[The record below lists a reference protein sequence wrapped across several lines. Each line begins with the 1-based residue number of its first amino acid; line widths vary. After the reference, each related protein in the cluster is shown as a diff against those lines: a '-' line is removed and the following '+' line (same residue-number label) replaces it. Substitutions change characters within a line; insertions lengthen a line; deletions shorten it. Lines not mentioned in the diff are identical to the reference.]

1 MVNIKTTIRTCM
13 KIDSSLI
20 VKDKPLVSILL
31 AVYKPKESW
40 FIEQLISLNEQTYE
54 NIELLVYDD
63 CPDCPINEDI
73 IKNYITKFSYK
84 LIRGTENKG
93 SNKAFEELTKVA
105 EGDFFAYCD
114 QDDIWEA
121 DKLEVLINLIQ
132 KENAVIAY
140 SDMSIIDKDSKVT
153 AESLRVVRPRL
164 QYIYGEK
171 LFDKLFFS
179 NCIAGCSMLVA
190 NRIAKSAVP
199 FSKVTVHD
207 QWIAMIAGFY
217 GEIAFIDKQLL
228 RYRIHG
234 NNQTGILTSVYT
246 KEDYYN
252 IRLIPLMQRLA
263 EFQEFVKGEDL
274 RDIEKFCKARIN
286 KRIFAIFK
294 YRYLS
299 KKEAYFE
306 IILKYMPNWM
316 FKRIIKKLK

>member
-1 MVNIKTTIRTCM
+1 M

-20 VKDKPLVSILL
+20 VGDKPLVSILL

-40 FIEQLISLNEQTYE
+40 LIEQLISLNEQTYE

-63 CPDCPINEDI
+63 CPDCPINEEI

-105 EGDFFAYCD
+105 EGDFSAYCD

-121 DKLEVLINLIQ
+121 DKLEILIKLIQ
-132 KENAVIAY
+132 KENAVLAY
-140 SDMSIIDKDSKVT
+140 SDMSVIDKDSKT
-153 AESLRVVRPRL
+153 SAESLRTVRPRL
-164 QYIYGEK
+164 EYIYGEK

-179 NCIAGCSMLVA
+179 NCIAGCSMLVS
-190 NRIAKSAVP
+190 NKIAKSTIP

-217 GEIAFIDKQLL
+217 GKIVFVEKQLV

-234 NNQTGILTSVYT
+234 NNQTGILTGIYT
-246 KEDYYN
+246 KKDYYN
-252 IRLIPLMQRLA
+252 IRLKPLKQRLA
-263 EFQEFVKGEDL
+263 EFKEVLKGENL
-274 RDIEKFCKARIN
+274 KSIEKFYEARTN
-286 KRIFAIFK
+286 KRIFRILK
-294 YRYLS
+294 YSYLS

-306 IILKYMPNWM
+306 VILKYMPNCV